1 METELMQK
9 KILKIRPI
17 ASMVLFIIVT
27 FFFQPG
33 PVGGAS
39 IVNTDKDSYN
49 SGEMIRVNF
58 SSSPG
63 NAGDWICIVPAGS
76 PDTEAGDYKYMP
88 RGLSQGVLTFDPRSP
103 GKYEVR
109 AYYNYSRNGYVVTAR
124 YGFSVGVSVPAV
136 ESKIASPVKPLAGA
150 EKTTAMEKSEGR
162 AVSRGASRYNVSVFH
177 FTPLNMDASSY
188 GITATNT
195 LINALKTE
203 PSFVML
209 DRKDLE
215 TFLSIHDLQQ
225 NDQMENAVNI
235 GTRMGL
241 NFVIAG
247 TIEKKGSLI
256 VTNCKVI
263 SIDQKKIV
271 FTKHSISMG
280 EASLVSD
287 FRKLSDSIVEAI
299 LRSIS

>member
-1 METELMQK
+1 MQIN
-9 KILKIRPI
+9 ILKIRPL
-17 ASMVLFIIVT
+17 ASMVLLIIVT
-27 FFFQPG
+27 FFFPPS
-33 PVGGAS
+33 PVGGAP
-39 IVNTDKDSYN
+39 IVNTDKDIYN
-49 SGEMIRVNF
+49 PGEMIRVNF

-76 PDTEAGDYKYMP
+76 PDTEAGDYQYMP
-88 RGLSQGVLTFDPRSP
+88 KGLSQGVLTFGPRSP

-109 AYYNYSRNGYVVTAR
+109 AYYNYSRNGYVVSAR
-124 YGFSVGVSVPAV
+124 YGFSVGVSVPPV
-136 ESKIASPVKPLAGA
+136 ESNMASPAKPHPGD
-150 EKTTAMEKSEGR
+150 EKTTTMEKSEGK

-188 GITATNT
+188 GMTATNT
-195 LINALKTE
+195 LINAMKME

-215 TFLSIHDLQQ
+215 TFLTINDLQQ
-225 NDQMENAVNI
+225 NDRMENVLNI

-280 EASLVSD
+280 EASLVGD
-287 FRKLSDSIVEAI
+287 FRKLSDSIVEVI
-299 LRSIS
+299 LRSIF

>member
-1 METELMQK
+1 MQI
-9 KILKIRPI
+9 KILKNRPI
-17 ASMVLFIIVT
+17 ASMVLLIMVT
-27 FFFQPG
+27 FFFQPS
-33 PVGGAS
+33 PVGGAP
-39 IVNTDKDSYN
+39 IVNTDKDIYGP
-49 SGEMIRVNF
+49 GEMIKVNF

-76 PDTEAGDYKYMP
+76 PDTEGGDYKYMP

-109 AYYNYSRNGYVVTAR
+109 AYYNYSRNGYVVSAR
-124 YGFSVGVSVPAV
+124 YGFSVEVSVPAV
-136 ESKIASPVKPLAGA
+136 ESKIASPAKPLAGA
-150 EKTTAMEKSEGR
+150 EKTTTMEQSER
-162 AVSRGASRYNVSVFH
+162 KAISRGASRYSVAVFH
-177 FTPLNMDASSY
+177 FTPLNMDASGY

-215 TFLSIHDLQQ
+215 TFLSINDLQQ
-225 NDQMENAVNI
+225 NDQMENVVNI

-256 VTNCKVI
+256 VTNCKVT
-263 SIDQKKIV
+263 SVDQKKII
-271 FTKHSISMG
+271 FTKHSVSMG

-287 FRKLSDSIVEAI
+287 FRKLSDAIVEAI

>member
-1 METELMQK
+1 MQI

-17 ASMVLFIIVT
+17 ASMILLIIVT

-33 PVGGAS
+33 HAGGAP
-39 IVNTDKDSYN
+39 IVNTDKDIYS
-49 SGEMIRVNF
+49 SSETIKVNF
-58 SSSPG
+58 SDSPG
-63 NAGDWICIVPAGS
+63 NARDWICIVPAGS
-76 PDTEAGDYKYMP
+76 PDTEGGDWKYMP
-88 RGLSQGVLTFDPRSP
+88 NGLSQGVITFDSRSP
-103 GKYEVR
+103 GIYEVR
-109 AYYNYSRNGYVVTAR
+109 AYYNYNRNGYVVSAR
-124 YGFSVGVSVPAV
+124 HGFSVVSGVPDV
-136 ESKIASPVKPLAGA
+136 ESKMASPAKPLAGA
-150 EKTTAMEKSEGR
+150 GETITMEKSE
-162 AVSRGASRYNVSVFH
+162 VKSISRGASRYNVSVFH

-188 GITATNT
+188 GIMVTNT

-215 TFLSIHDLQQ
+215 TFLAINDLQQ
-225 NDQMENAVNI
+225 NDQMENVVNI

-247 TIEKKGSLI
+247 TIEKRGSMI

-263 SIDQKKIV
+263 SVDQKKII
-271 FTKHSISMG
+271 FTKPSISMG
-280 EASLVSD
+280 EASMAND
-287 FRKLSDSIVEAI
+287 FRKLSDSIIEAI

>member
-1 METELMQK
+1 METGTMQI

-17 ASMVLFIIVT
+17 ASMVLLIIVT
-27 FFFQPG
+27 LFFQPS
-33 PVGGAS
+33 PVGGAP
-39 IVNTDKDSYN
+39 IVNTDKDIYN
-49 SGEMIRVNF
+49 SGEMIKVNF

-76 PDTEAGDYKYMP
+76 PDTEGGDYKYMP
-88 RGLSQGVLTFDPRSP
+88 RGLSQGVLTFDARSP

-109 AYYNYSRNGYVVTAR
+109 AYYNYSRNGYVVSAR

-136 ESKIASPVKPLAGA
+136 ESKIASPAKPLAGA
-150 EKTTAMEKSEGR
+150 EKTTTMEKSEGK
-162 AVSRGASRYNVSVFH
+162 AISRGASRYNVSVFH

-225 NDQMENAVNI
+225 NDQMENVVNI

-247 TIEKKGSLI
+247 TIEKRGSLI

-263 SIDQKKIV
+263 NIDQKKIT
-271 FTKHSISMG
+271 FTKHSVSMG
-280 EASLVSD
+280 EANLVSD

-299 LRSIS
+299 LRSVS

>member
-1 METELMQK
+1 M
-9 KILKIRPI
+9 KIKNLKFRPI
-17 ASMVLFIIVT
+17 ASIILLIIVT
-27 FFFQPG
+27 FLFQPS
-33 PVGGAS
+33 PVGGAP
-39 IVNTDKDSYN
+39 IVNTDKDIYR

-63 NAGDWICIVPAGS
+63 NNRDWICIVPAGS

-88 RGLSQGVLTFDPRSP
+88 NGLSQGVLTFDSPPP

-109 AYYNYSRNGYVVTAR
+109 AYYNYSRNGYVVSAR
-124 YGFSVGVSVPAV
+124 YGFSVVSSAPSV
-136 ESKIASPVKPLAGA
+136 ELKTASPVKPPAGA
-150 EKTTAMEKSEGR
+150 EKTTTLEKSEVK
-162 AVSRGASRYNVSVFH
+162 AISRGASRYNVSVFH
-177 FTPLNMDASSY
+177 FTPLNMDASGY

-195 LINALKTE
+195 LTNALKTE

-215 TFLSIHDLQQ
+215 TFLAINDLQQ
-225 NDQMENAVNI
+225 NDKVENAVNI

-263 SIDQKKIV
+263 SIDQKKII
-271 FTKHSISMG
+271 FTKHAISTG

-287 FRKLSDSIVEAI
+287 FTKLSDAIVEAI

>member
-1 METELMQK
+1 METGTMQI

-17 ASMVLFIIVT
+17 ASMVLLIIVT
-27 FFFQPG
+27 FFFQPS
-33 PVGGAS
+33 PVGGAP
-39 IVNTDKDSYN
+39 IVNTDKDIYN
-49 SGEMIRVNF
+49 SGEMIKVNF
-58 SSSPG
+58 SNAPG
-63 NAGDWICIVPAGS
+63 SARDWICIVPVGS
-76 PDTEAGDYKYMP
+76 PDTEGGDYKYMP
-88 RGLSQGVLTFDPRSP
+88 NGLSQGVLTFDPRSP

-109 AYYNYSRNGYVVTAR
+109 AYYNYSRNGYVVSGR
-124 YGFSVGVSVPAV
+124 YGFSVVSNVASG
-136 ESKIASPVKPLAGA
+136 ESEMASPAKPRAGA
-150 EKTTAMEKSEGR
+150 EKTTAVEKSEVK
-162 AVSRGASRYNVSVFH
+162 AISRGSSRYNVSVFH

-188 GITATNT
+188 GMTATNT
-195 LINALKTE
+195 LINALKME

-209 DRKDLE
+209 DRKELE
-215 TFLSIHDLQQ
+215 TFLAINDLQQ
-225 NDQMENAVNI
+225 NDQMENVVNI

-263 SIDQKKIV
+263 SIDQKKII

-287 FRKLSDSIVEAI
+287 FRKLSDSIIEAI